1 MPLTNRAVAA
11 SDSSPLELCWLS
23 QQDHSFIFLIQRI
36 EHKKPAR
43 STDNTRSF
51 KSSLLGARCRGC
63 GPHAP
68 APRSGGSGHFLSPLF
83 HPRRC
88 EPGERSGAAPGQRSQ
103 LGISLLSS
111 WFRQERRC
119 AGYLPC
125 DGQPGWLALS
135 FVTIELSRFQP
146 GVHGSVENAAVSAG
160 CNVSSGASEAAS
172 AFYLGSA
179 RGTAL
184 PRPRGKPK
192 PLRLMPMHPRFG
204 LAEGALL
211 LGGHVQGP
219 H

>member
-1 MPLTNRAVAA
+1 MTAPLWSSVGSANRTILLFSLSKGLSTKSRPGAPITRGALNPSCWVPAVGAA
-11 SDSSPLELCWLS
+11 VPMHQPQGWG
-23 QQDHSFIFLIQRI
+23 
-36 EHKKPAR
+36 AR
-43 STDNTRSF
+43 GTFYLPS
-51 KSSLLGARCRGC
+51 SSLGDVELGG
-63 GPHAP
+63 
-68 APRSGGSGHFLSPLF
+68 
-83 HPRRC
+83 
-88 EPGERSGAAPGQRSQ
+88 RSGAAPGQRSQ

-125 DGQPGWLALS
+125 NGQPGWLALS

-192 PLRLMPMHPRFG
+192 PLRLMPMHPHFG